1 MQYATLIGTMVLQA
15 RPDEIVSK
23 WRGYGLIG
31 CIQCFFRKND
41 DLLMP
46 DALSKYQQKLE
57 LPGDAIKDAGLRGAY
72 KWIKRF
78 YEGMVKT
85 TCPL

>member
-1 MQYATLIGTMVLQA
+1 MLIGTMVLQV
-15 RPDEIVSK
+15 RLNEIVSK
-23 WRGYGLIG
+23 WRDYGLIG
-31 CIQCFFRKND
+31 CIQGNFREKD

-72 KWIKRF
+72 K
-78 YEGMVKT
+78 
-85 TCPL
+85 